1 MSSIV
6 LLYRYTVQYI
16 ELANPIRFST
26 GMELRH
32 LRYFVAVATER
43 NFTRAAEKLGIG
55 QPPLSQQI
63 KSLERE
69 LGAELFRR
77 TAHGA
82 ELTIAGEA
90 FLIEARRVLEGAERA
105 ARAAQR
111 AARGETGRLRI
122 GFTGSAAFNPV
133 VPALIQRFKSRY
145 AAVDLTL
152 EETNTPSLLQGLFD
166 ERLDAVFFR
175 PRRVPPVGV
184 QVHRFPDEPMKIVLP
199 SAHPLAQKKR
209 LPLEAL
215 ANEAFVFVP
224 GPAGATL
231 YDEVIR
237 ACGEAGF
244 SPQLAQPAPQVS
256 SVVNLVAAGLG
267 VSIVPVSIAQV
278 LVKGVRYIDVQGSK
292 LSAHLAL
299 GWREGDR
306 SNALGNLVALL

>member
-1 MSSIV
+1 
-6 LLYRYTVQYI
+6 
-16 ELANPIRFST
+16 
-26 GMELRH
+26 MELRH
-32 LRYFVAVATER
+32 LRYFVAVAAEG

-63 KSLERE
+63 KRLERE
-69 LGAELFRR
+69 LGVELFRR
-77 TAHGA
+77 MAHGA
-82 ELTIAGEA
+82 ELTVAGEA
-90 FLIEARRVLEGAERA
+90 FLVEARRVLDGAERA

-122 GFTGSAAFNPV
+122 GFIGSAAFNPV
-133 VPALIQRFKSRY
+133 VPALIHRFKSKY
-145 AAVDLTL
+145 TAVDVTL
-152 EETNTPSLLQGLFD
+152 EEANTPSLLQGLFD

-175 PRRVPPVGV
+175 PRLVPPDGV

-199 SAHPLAQKKR
+199 STHPLAAKKR
-209 LPLEAL
+209 LPLTAL
-215 ANEAFVFVP
+215 ANDAFVFVP
-224 GPAGATL
+224 GPAGAAL

-244 SPQLAQPAPQVS
+244 SPQLAHPAPQVS

-267 VSIVPVSIAQV
+267 VSIVPLSIAQV
-278 LVKGVRYIDVQGSK
+278 LVKGVRYIDVQGST

-306 SNALGNLVALL
+306 SNALGNFVALL

>member
-1 MSSIV
+1 
-6 LLYRYTVQYI
+6 
-16 ELANPIRFST
+16 
-26 GMELRH
+26 MELRH
-32 LRYFVAVATER
+32 LRYFVAVATEG

-90 FLIEARRVLEGAERA
+90 FLVEAQRVLEGAERA
-105 ARAAQR
+105 ARVAQR
-111 AARGETGRLRI
+111 AARGETGQLRV

-133 VPALIQRFKSRY
+133 VPALIQRFKSQY

-152 EETNTPSLLQGLFD
+152 EETNTPSLLQGLLD
-166 ERLDAVFFR
+166 ERLDAAFFR
-175 PRRVPPVGV
+175 PGRVAPDGV
-184 QVHRFPDEPMKIVLP
+184 RMHRFDDEPMKIVLP
-199 SAHPLAQKKR
+199 STHALAEKKR
-209 LPLEAL
+209 LPLTAL
-215 ANEAFVFVP
+215 ANEAFVYVP
-224 GPAGATL
+224 GAAGGTL
-231 YDEVIR
+231 FDEVVR

-244 SPQLAQPAPQVS
+244 SPRLAQPAPQIS

-267 VSIVPVSIAQV
+267 IAIVPLSIAQV
-278 LVKGVRYIDVQGSK
+278 LVKGVRYIDVQGARLK
-292 LSAHLAL
+292 ARLAL

-306 SNALGNLVALL
+306 SSALGNFVALL

>member
-1 MSSIV
+1 MRSIV
-6 LLYRYTVQYI
+6 LRRSYTVQYI

-32 LRYFVAVATER
+32 LRYFVAIATEG

-82 ELTIAGEA
+82 ELTVAGEA
-90 FLIEARRVLEGAERA
+90 LLIEARRMLDGAERA
-105 ARAAQR
+105 VRAVQR

-122 GFTGSAAFNPV
+122 GFIGSAAFNPA
-133 VPALIQRFKSRY
+133 VPALIQRFKSQY

-152 EETNTPSLLQGLFD
+152 EEANTPSLLQGLAD

-175 PRRVPPVGV
+175 PRRVPPDGV
-184 QVHRFPDEPMKIVLP
+184 QMHRFPDEPMKIVLP
-199 SAHPLAQKKR
+199 ITHPLANKKR
-209 LPLEAL
+209 LPLKAL

-224 GPAGATL
+224 GPAGASL

-256 SVVNLVAAGLG
+256 SVVNLVAAGMG
-267 VSIVPVSIAQV
+267 VSIVPLSIAQ
-278 LVKGVRYIDVQGSK
+278 LVKGVRYIDVQGSTLK
-292 LSAHLAL
+292 APLAL
-299 GWREGDR
+299 GWREGDPSSAL
-306 SNALGNLVALL
+306 SNFVALL